1 MRTNDMLEGV
11 KEFWKEFRRM
21 KSGMFGLIL
30 LILFVAIVILEPLLL
45 GYPETNE
52 KWNDPTYWQGLPM
65 NAPPVWA
72 ARGMPGS
79 ETLKVLNF
87 STEKDGAYFDSL
99 GFSYNFDYDG
109 APDDLII
116 SLDHVVPYSTYI
128 YVSIDAPG
136 IGVLAFS
143 KQLPY
148 GTALRIPLARD
159 NDFRDTMRVIDP
171 YRQPIDAL
179 FAQKGEYK
187 INLQLV
193 HADEEFHE
201 ALKDTRINVLGKKY
215 GLLGTDA
222 YRRDLWSGLVAGMKW
237 ALMIGV
243 VVSVITVLIGVFFGI
258 TSAYFGGWVDA
269 AMQRIYEVVV
279 SMPLFPLMIV
289 IAAIFEPSIWLVILL
304 MCIFFWAG
312 IQKTVRAMGLQIKEE
327 TFIEASEGF
336 GAPSRWI
343 LLKHMFPLLLPYAL
357 AEMALMVPSAIVYE
371 ASLSLIG
378 LGDST
383 IVTWG
388 QMLEGALNNGAV
400 INNLWWWVLPPG
412 IAIVL
417 VGMSFAFIGFALD
430 TIVAPRLRTL

>member
-1 MRTNDMLEGV
+1 MKELFEEI
-11 KEFWKEFRRM
+11 KEFWKEFRRI
-21 KSGMFGLIL
+21 KSGMVGLIL
-30 LILFVAIVILEPLLL
+30 LIIFVLIVIFEPFLLA
-45 GYPETNE
+45 YPETNDR
-52 KWNDPTYWQGLPM
+52 WNDITYWQDLPM

-72 ARGMPGS
+72 AMGYPSS
-79 ETLKVLNF
+79 EALKPVDFLTEGTYLDSINF
-87 STEKDGAYFDSL
+87 V
-99 GFSYNFDYDG
+99 YNFDYN
-109 APDDLII
+109 APPDDFII
-116 SLDHVVPYSTYI
+116 ALDYPVPPSTFL
-128 YVSIDAPG
+128 SISMETPDKGTIA
-136 IGVLAFS
+136 VS

-148 GTALRIPLARD
+148 GMSLRIPVARD
-159 NDFRDTMRVIDP
+159 NDIRNAMRAIDP
-171 YRQPIDAL
+171 YSDPMNAL
-179 FAQKGEYK
+179 FSQKGEYR
-187 INLQLV
+187 ISLLFV
-193 HADEEFHE
+193 HNDAEFHE
-201 ALKDTRINVLGKKY
+201 ALKDMRINVLGKAH

-222 YRRDLWSGLVAGMKW
+222 YRRDLWSGVVAGMKW

-243 VVSVITVLIGVFFGI
+243 VTAVITVLIGVFFGI
-258 TSAYFGGWVDA
+258 TSAYFGGWIDA
-269 AMQRIYEVVV
+269 SMQRVYEVVV

-289 IAAIFEPSIWLVILL
+289 IAAITEPSIWLIILL
-304 MCIFFWAG
+304 MCLFFWAG

-357 AEMALMVPSAIVYE
+357 AEMALMVPAAIVYE

-388 QMLEGALNNGAV
+388 QILEAAFNNGAV

-430 TIVAPRLRTL
+430 TVVSPRLRTL